1 MRQVVHESRALPRS
15 YFQGLNFLLN
25 EQPDKA
31 IDSFLEV
38 AKVDSQ
44 TVELHFALGNL
55 FRRRGETERAIRMHQ
70 NLIDRPDLDD
80 GVRLHALSELGQDY
94 LKAGL
99 LDRAEEIFNKLIG
112 TPFED
117 EAKRSLLEIY
127 QAEKEW
133 LKAIEL
139 ARELPDVASQQEV
152 AEFYCEL
159 AANEIMR
166 SKPDRLVLISNWPC
180 NKIANVCEPVSCRAI
195 CCCRKAGRLPAAIE
209 AWQRIEQQDPAY
221 LALVAQRLLESYRKL
236 ERRDEGIALLSVYLE
251 RYPSLDLLDVVYQ
264 LVLEGEGTEA
274 AYRLVRAE
282 LQRNPTLLGLE
293 KLMSARLPLVA
304 PDVRP
309 DVELAK
315 TSSRAIPSDCH
326 VIGAII
332 VASRRASFTGAVRP
346 VAAGKPTRRAVAK
359 NSIKPCRNTSMK
371 ITVVGTG
378 YVGLVSGTCLAE
390 VGNDVLCLD
399 VDPAKDPHPRRRRH
413 PDLRAGPAGNGSPQ
427 RRRRPSAFHH
437 RHRKSRPARHH
448 PVHRRR
454 YAARRRRLGRP
465 AVRARRCPQHRPPD
479 DRLQGGR
486 RQEYRPGRYRRQG
499 QGGDC
504 RRTGQAR
511 GRHPYSVVSNP
522 EFLKEGAAVEDFMR
536 PTASSSAPKK
546 SRPST

>member
-1 MRQVVHESRALPRS
+1 MNELFEYWQLLLIPLFFGLGWAAARVDMRQVVHESRALPRS

-70 NLIDRPDLDD
+70 NLIDRPDLED
-80 GVRLHALSELGQDY
+80 GVRLQALSELGQDY

-112 TPFED
+112 TKFEAD
-117 EAKRSLLEIY
+117 AKRSLLEIF

-166 SKPDRLVLISNWPC
+166 SKPDS
-180 NKIANVCEPVSCRAI
+180 ARAYLESAMQQN
-195 CCCRKAGRLPAAIE
+195 RKCVRASLLQGDLLLQEGKLESAIE

-236 ERRDEGIALLSVYLE
+236 ERPDEGIALLSVYLE

-264 LVLEGEGTEA
+264 LVLESQGTEA
-274 AYRLVRAE
+274 AYRLVLAE

-304 PDVRP
+304 PELRQ

-315 TSSRAIPSDCH
+315 TIIQGYTKRLSRYRCDNCGFKARQFYWRC
-326 VIGAII
+326 
-332 VASRRASFTGAVRP
+332 
-346 VAAGKPTRRAVAK
+346 
-359 NSIKPCRNTSMK
+359 
-371 ITVVGTG
+371 
-378 YVGLVSGTCLAE
+378 
-390 VGNDVLCLD
+390 
-399 VDPAKDPHPRRRRH
+399 PACGGWETYPPRR
-413 PDLRAGPAGNGSPQ
+413 S
-427 RRRRPSAFHH
+427 
-437 RHRKSRPARHH
+437 
-448 PVHRRR
+448 
-454 YAARRRRLGRP
+454 
-465 AVRARRCPQHRPPD
+465 
-479 DRLQGGR
+479 
-486 RQEYRPGRYRRQG
+486 E
-499 QGGDC
+499 
-504 RRTGQAR
+504 
-511 GRHPYSVVSNP
+511 
-522 EFLKEGAAVEDFMR
+522 EFDQTL
-536 PTASSSAPKK
+536 
-546 SRPST
+546 